1 MRIERQQEVSMEAV
15 VLFVTAVV
23 RAVVERDSEE
33 SETVRGS
40 VFTSSR
46 LGKLVMRFVMS
57 TGAVLAIGMLALT
70 VGPRFLPYQTY
81 TVLSGS
87 MEPTLPVGSVIVAVP
102 AQGDE
107 LNKGDIITV
116 AIPQRQEM
124 LVTHR
129 IVGVETGSQGRVFKT
144 KGDANQE
151 PDSWIVP
158 AASGGWR
165 YAFAI
170 PYLGYVLSALQ
181 SGFGRLVLLV
191 VPTLL
196 LGGLL
201 LVEIWRPARMPD
213 KASDG
218 AMPVGA

>member
-1 MRIERQQEVSMEAV
+1 MEAV
-15 VLFVTAVV
+15 ALSDTAVAS
-23 RAVVERDSEE
+23 AVVEEDSGE
-33 SETVRGS
+33 SESPKGGA
-40 VFTSSR
+40 FTSSR
-46 LGKLVMRFVMS
+46 LGRLAMRAVMA
-57 TGAVLAIGMLALT
+57 TGVAFAIGVFALT

-102 AQGDE
+102 AQGNE

-116 AIPQRQEM
+116 ANPQHQGM

-129 IVGVETGSQGRVFKT
+129 IVGIENSPQGRAFKT

-151 PDSWIVP
+151 ADSWIVP
-158 AASGGWR
+158 ASGGGWR

-170 PYLGYVLSALQ
+170 PYVGYVLSALQ

-196 LGGLL
+196 LGGLM
-201 LVEIWRPARMPD
+201 LVEIWRPAKMPD
-213 KASDG
+213 KVSDG